1 MALTSIEKTQLR
13 KALRAQAPDTR
24 EQLEETLGGDD
35 DAARAFITEFAADAV
50 PKAQADRDNYLAQA
64 ASCDEFIALFE

>member
-1 MALTSIEKTQLR
+1 MALTEKEIDIFNLALDAKAPDEAREIRKQLR
-13 KALRAQAPDTR
+13 
-24 EQLEETLGGDD
+24 GDD
-35 DAARAFITEFAADAV
+35 DGVRAFNAEFEAVAV